1 MASHEAVSAA
11 WSKADNG
18 LSNGILPQSISHRM
32 TGSMGKVGKVDRKR
46 GRNDSYAKYAT
57 DNNANGDYP
66 IRSHKKVVLRQ
77 DRNKSSNIRHAVENL
92 NSLNDDI
99 LNNRNAR

>member
-1 MASHEAVSAA
+1 MASHEAVPAS
-11 WSKADNG
+11 WNKDENG

-32 TGSMGKVGKVDRKR
+32 TGSMGKVGKTDRKR

-57 DNNANGDYP
+57 DTANANLDYP
-66 IRSHKKVVLRQ
+66 IRSHKKVVLKQ

-99 LNNRNAR
+99 VNRNAR